1 MVFHSFDFLLF
12 LPAVLFLCFVMPK
25 KGQNVWLLAA
35 SLLFY
40 GSGGVKYLPFLLMA
54 VVVSYFC
61 ALACEKY
68 PQGKRAALLLWTIL
82 GLGLLFSMKYLAFAF
97 SLAARALG
105 HMGILV
111 ETPSFS
117 VFLPIGI
124 SFYTFSTIGYLM
136 DVYRGKIRA
145 ERNFIDYALFV
156 TFFPY
161 VLAGPIERAD
171 HILPQ
176 LKKPIAFRFE
186 NVREGAYRMLWG
198 YFLKLVVSERLGIFV
213 DKVYGEYQSYTGAH
227 LLTATVLF
235 AFQLYADFAGYS
247 EIAIGAAKMLGID
260 VMQNFKAPYFAKSVS
275 EFFKRWHIS
284 LNRWFVDY
292 LYIPLGGNRKG
303 KWRKYFNVLV
313 TFTFSGLWHGASLS
327 FVFWGGL
334 NGIYMILGDMTRK
347 GRNRLKEKL
356 AVKTDCFSYRLW
368 QRFFTFAA
376 VDFAW
381 LFFRADS
388 LRNALGIIH
397 KILFSFQPESFIN
410 RSLLTMGLDLYD
422 WLLMGIV
429 FLIWLVADVLR
440 ERMSL
445 YEELKKQNLLFRYL
459 IFLAGFFGIL
469 VFGVYGPDFSA
480 GSFLY
485 FQF

>member
-12 LPAVLFLCFVMPK
+12 LPVVLVICFLMPK
-25 KGQNVWLLAA
+25 RLQNAWLLAA

-54 VVVSYFC
+54 VVISYFC

-68 PQGKRAALLLWTIL
+68 PNRKRLALLVWTVL
-82 GLGLLFSMKYLAFAF
+82 GLALLFSMKYLSFAF
-97 SLAARALG
+97 SLFVRSCRFAG
-105 HMGILV
+105 V
-111 ETPSFS
+111 TVKTPHFS
-117 VFLPIGI
+117 TFLPIGI

-136 DVYRGKIRA
+136 DVYRGKIKA

-176 LKKPIAFRFE
+176 LKKPVVFQFE
-186 NVREGAYRMLWG
+186 QIREGAYRMLWG
-198 YFLKLVVSERLGIFV
+198 YILKLVVAERLGIFV
-213 DKVYGEYQSYTGAH
+213 DRVYGDYHAYTGAH

-247 EIAIGAAKMLGID
+247 EIAIGAAKMLGIH
-260 VMQNFKAPYFAKSVS
+260 VVQNFKAPYFARTVS
-275 EFFKRWHIS
+275 EFFKRWHMS

-303 KWRKYFNVLV
+303 KWRKYLNVLV

-334 NGIYMILGDMTRK
+334 NGLYMILGDMTRR
-347 GRNRLKEKL
+347 GRNKLKEKL

-368 QRFFTFAA
+368 QMLFTFAA

-381 LFFRADS
+381 LFFRANS
-388 LRNALGIIH
+388 LRDAAEIIH
-397 KILFSFQPESFIN
+397 KIFFSFKVESFID

-422 WLLMGIV
+422 WLLMGMM

-440 ERMSL
+440 EKRNL

-469 VFGVYGPDFSA
+469 VFGVYGPDFST

>member
-12 LPAVLFLCFVMPK
+12 LPAVLAICFLMPK
-25 KGQNVWLLAA
+25 RFQNVWLLAA

-54 VVVSYFC
+54 VVISYFC

-68 PQGKRAALLLWTIL
+68 PHRKKAALLVWTVL
-82 GLGLLFSMKYLAFAF
+82 GLGLLFSMKYLSFAF
-97 SLAARALG
+97 SLVTRALG
-105 HMGILV
+105 YMGIVV

-136 DVYRGKIRA
+136 DVYRGKIKA

-176 LKKPIAFRFE
+176 LKKPVVFRFDR
-186 NVREGAYRMLWG
+186 VREGAYRMLWG
-198 YFLKLVVSERLGIFV
+198 YFLKLVAAERLGIFV
-213 DKVYGEYQSYTGAH
+213 DRVYGEYHAYTGAH

-260 VMQNFKAPYFAKSVS
+260 VVQNFKAPYFARSVS

-303 KWRKYFNVLV
+303 KWRKYLNVLV
-313 TFTFSGLWHGASLS
+313 TFTFSGLWHGSSLS

-334 NGIYMILGDMTRK
+334 NGLYMILGDMTHK
-347 GRNRLKEKL
+347 GRNKLKEKWS
-356 AVKTDCFSYRLW
+356 VKTDCFSYRLW
-368 QRFFTFAA
+368 QMLFTFGA

-381 LFFRADS
+381 LFFRANS
-388 LRNALGIIH
+388 LRDAVGIIH

-410 RSLLTMGLDLYD
+410 RSLLTMGMDLYD
-422 WLLMGIV
+422 WMLMGIV
-429 FLIWLVADVLR
+429 FLIWLTVDILR
-440 ERMSL
+440 EKMNL

-459 IFLAGFFGIL
+459 VFLAGFFGIL
-469 VFGVYGPDFSA
+469 VFGVYGPDFST